1 MSHRRKEPAELCELR
16 KQVVEVKEGLLEL
29 RRKEGKEPAGSKEIG
44 KGAGA
49 PERMCLG
56 KEGAGEMHR
65 HKGVGER
72 ASTPQNG
79 WVI

>member
-1 MSHRRKEPAELCELR
+1 M
-16 KQVVEVKEGLLEL
+16 EL
-29 RRKEGKEPAGSKEIG
+29 RRKEGKEPAWSKEIG